1 MAAHPL
7 VRHEPAATFAWRDR
21 TAVSAA
27 QFLADVSELA
37 RRLPERRYV
46 INQCT
51 DRYRFAA
58 GFAAALLRGQVSLMP
73 PNYTAHVVEG
83 LRHAYPDSYCLDDD
97 FAAAPAARLEVR
109 DIPEE
114 QVAAIVFTSGSTGD
128 PVPHPKTWGGLVA
141 SARAEFEALGLA
153 TFPGIAVLGTVPP
166 QHMYGLESTVLI
178 ALQGALAM
186 HAGRP
191 FFPAD
196 VCAELDALPRPRAL
210 VTTPVHLR
218 AILGEAA
225 ALPPLD
231 FILCATAA
239 LPVQLA
245 VQAEA
250 RFGAPLLEIYGCT
263 EAGQLAT
270 RRPAQTV
277 EWELFPQFGMRQDEK
292 GTWVQGGH
300 ARSELLLSDVIERRG
315 ARRFILHGRTADLV
329 NIAGKR
335 TSLSSLNHHLNSIP
349 GVRDGT
355 FVVPPAGDQAVTRL
369 AAFVVAPGLTGDA
382 ILAALRQRIDAA
394 FLPRPLC
401 LVDEL
406 PRNETGKLPRERLE
420 ALIAKAG

>member
-1 MAAHPL
+1 MADLPL
-7 VRHEPAATFAWRDR
+7 VRHEPAATFAWRER

-27 QFLADVSELA
+27 QFLADVTDLA

-46 INQCT
+46 INQCAG
-51 DRYRFAA
+51 RYRFAA

-83 LRHAYPDSYCLDDD
+83 LLRAYPDSYCLDDG
-97 FAAAPAARLEVR
+97 FSAPQTSAVSRRA
-109 DIPEE
+109 IPEE

-141 SARAEFEALGLA
+141 SARAEFDALGLA
-153 TFPGIAVLGTVPP
+153 AFPGIAIVGTVPP

-178 ALQGALAM
+178 AMQGGLAM

-196 VCAELDALPRPRAL
+196 VCAELEAMPRPRAL

-225 ALPPLD
+225 ALPRLD
-231 FILCATAA
+231 FVLCATAA

-245 VQAEA
+245 AEAEA

-270 RRPAQTV
+270 RRPAQTL
-277 EWELFPQFGMRQDEK
+277 EWELFPQFSMRQDEK

-300 ARSELLLSDVIERRG
+300 ARSELLLADVIERRG
-315 ARRFILHGRTADLV
+315 ARRFVLHGRTADLV

-335 TSLSSLNHHLNSIP
+335 TSLASLNHHLNSIP
-349 GVRDGT
+349 GVRDGA
-355 FVVPPAGDQAVTRL
+355 FVVPPGDDQGVTRL
-369 AAFVVAPGLTGDA
+369 AAFVVAPGLTGEA

-406 PRNETGKLPRERLE
+406 PRNETGKLPRERLD
-420 ALIAKAG
+420 ALWAKAG